1 MHGAEL
7 WCLQASWS
15 RPQLRKPAFTVVVQD
30 TDFFSQSSEHSKT
43 STLTIRVWLGS
54 YMGIYLKLL
63 QIVQDQRKALRTAE
77 KVSPLLCI
85 RNMLEF
91 IIKPDVF
98 ATRPLPQKGGYYV
111 CLASPGLG
119 KTVEKLIPAIVDCIN
134 FGELCILTGTLN
146 SVSNHHVQLLKDRLP
161 TSHFEE
167 RVRVEGARG
176 SDVLS
181 KSMMLEA
188 LTWKLM
194 KPAVEQY
201 EKRMVQR
208 GSRGLGIY

>member
-1 MHGAEL
+1 MDVGKRHAPTSHRPGMHGAEL

-15 RPQLRKPAFTVVVQD
+15 RPQLRKPAFTVVVLD

-98 ATRPLPQKGGYYV
+98 AITPLPQKGGIT
-111 CLASPGLG
+111 CAWQGRDLG
-119 KTVEKLIPAIVDCIN
+119 K
-134 FGELCILTGTLN
+134 
-146 SVSNHHVQLLKDRLP
+146 
-161 TSHFEE
+161 
-167 RVRVEGARG
+167 
-176 SDVLS
+176 LS
-181 KSMMLEA
+181 KSLF
-188 LTWKLM
+188 
-194 KPAVEQY
+194 Q
-201 EKRMVQR
+201 Q
-208 GSRGLGIY
+208 S

>member
-1 MHGAEL
+1 MLQRPRYFYLIGPPVESASEVADVLYYVLSQMHDTCLEGFQVSQTAGPLPYIDRWMSESNTHQRLHRPGMHGAEL

-15 RPQLRKPAFTVVVQD
+15 RPQLRKPAFTVVVLD

-54 YMGIYLKLL
+54 DMGIYLKLL

-98 ATRPLPQKGGYYV
+98 ATRPWPQKGGYYV
-111 CLASPGLG
+111 CLA
-119 KTVEKLIPAIVDCIN
+119 
-134 FGELCILTGTLN
+134 
-146 SVSNHHVQLLKDRLP
+146 
-161 TSHFEE
+161 
-167 RVRVEGARG
+167 
-176 SDVLS
+176 
-181 KSMMLEA
+181 MLF
-188 LTWKLM
+188 
-194 KPAVEQY
+194 
-201 EKRMVQR
+201 
-208 GSRGLGIY
+208 

>member
-1 MHGAEL
+1 MDVGKRHAPTSHRPGMHGAEL

-15 RPQLRKPAFTVVVQD
+15 RPQLRKPAFTVVVLD

-54 YMGIYLKLL
+54 DMGIYLKLL

-98 ATRPLPQKGGYYV
+98 ATRPLPQKGGIT
-111 CLASPGLG
+111 CAWQARDLG
-119 KTVEKLIPAIVDCIN
+119 K
-134 FGELCILTGTLN
+134 
-146 SVSNHHVQLLKDRLP
+146 
-161 TSHFEE
+161 
-167 RVRVEGARG
+167 
-176 SDVLS
+176 LS
-181 KSMMLEA
+181 KSLF
-188 LTWKLM
+188 
-194 KPAVEQY
+194 Q
-201 EKRMVQR
+201 Q
-208 GSRGLGIY
+208 S